1 MNWAQKQEM
10 AMQKKDEKL
19 QKQCIDTML
28 RHYLL
33 YPNKIPT
40 EEDKAKPADKK
51 EKQEVDKVSP
61 SKLAKPVEKISPS

>member
-1 MNWAQKQEM
+1 
-10 AMQKKDEKL
+10 
-19 QKQCIDTML
+19 ML

>member
-1 MNWAQKQEM
+1 
-10 AMQKKDEKL
+10 
-19 QKQCIDTML
+19 ML

-40 EEDKAKPADKK
+40 EEEKDKPADKK
-51 EKQEVDKVSP
+51 GKQEVDNKVSP